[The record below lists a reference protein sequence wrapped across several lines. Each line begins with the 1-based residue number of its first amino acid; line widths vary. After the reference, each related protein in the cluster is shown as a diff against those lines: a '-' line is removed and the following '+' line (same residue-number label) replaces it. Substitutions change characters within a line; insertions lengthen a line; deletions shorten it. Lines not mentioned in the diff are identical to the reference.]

1 MEVLQLFSLGSGV
14 DGVSGTYHSAII
26 SLMLDEVTGQLATG
40 LFGRYE
46 ILTGALTVRFKRRLE
61 TLRVVLCRAW
71 LEGSVQERKLTIKG
85 TVDDGGGGVFATGET
100 ISVRHISTSR
110 APRSYPYIATAFND

>member
-1 MEVLQLFSLGSGV
+1 MEVLQLFSLGSVVNGI
-14 DGVSGTYHSAII
+14 SGTYHSAII

-46 ILTGALTVRFKRRLE
+46 ILTGALTVRFRRRLE
-61 TLRVVLCRAW
+61 TPRVVLCRAW

-85 TVDDGGGGVFATGET
+85 TVEDGGGGVFATG
-100 ISVRHISTSR
+100 R
-110 APRSYPYIATAFND
+110 PFL